1 MDVLMIFGLGLL
13 LGMQHATDADHLAA
27 VATLATREH
36 SLARALRLG
45 AAWGLGHSLVLL
57 VVAAAVAGLGW
68 VIPSQW
74 ALRFEQAV
82 GVLLIVLG
90 ARLAWRL
97 YKERMHFHGHG
108 HAGRAPHFHGHS
120 HTPRAASE
128 PKRPHASDPHR
139 HAHRLPAAS
148 MLVGMLHGLAGSAAL
163 ALLALGVLPTPMMQ
177 MTYVAV
183 FGIGSIAGMAFLTG
197 ALSVT
202 LRLTAKRLTALH
214 RSFTIVI
221 ACSSM
226 AIGGH
231 LAWSST

>member
-57 VVAAAVAGLGW
+57 VVAGAVTGLGW
-68 VIPSQW
+68 VMPPQW

-82 GVLLIVLG
+82 GVLLIMLG

-97 YKERMHFHGHG
+97 WKDRVHFHGHG
-108 HAGRAPHFHGHS
+108 HPGRAPHFHGHS
-120 HTPRAASE
+120 HDPRAASE
-128 PKRPHASDPHR
+128 PRPAHATDPHR

-163 ALLALGVLPTPMMQ
+163 ALLALGALPTPAMQ
-177 MTYVAV
+177 LGYITT
-183 FGIGSIAGMAFLTG
+183 FGIGSIVGMAFLTG

-202 LRLTAKRLTALH
+202 LRLTAKRLTALN

-221 ACSSM
+221 ACSSI

>member
-1 MDVLMIFGLGLL
+1 MIFGLGLL

-36 SLARALRLG
+36 SLGRALRLG
-45 AAWGLGHSLVLL
+45 AAWGLGHSLMLL
-57 VVAAAVAGLGW
+57 IVAGAVAGLGW
-68 VIPSQW
+68 VIPPHW

-97 YKERMHFHGHG
+97 WKERMHFHGHG
-108 HAGRAPHFHGHS
+108 HPGRAPHFHGHS
-120 HTPRAASE
+120 HAPRTASE
-128 PKRPHASDPHR
+128 PRRPHASDPHR
-139 HAHRLPAAS
+139 HPHRLPAGS
-148 MLVGMLHGLAGSAAL
+148 MLIGMLHGLAGSAAL
-163 ALLALGVLPTPMMQ
+163 ALLALGVLPTPIMQ
-177 MTYVAV
+177 IAYIAV

-202 LRLTAKRLTALH
+202 LQLTANRLTTLH
-214 RSFTIVI
+214 RTFSIVI
-221 ACSSM
+221 ACTSM